1 MLVYQEKL
9 LRQVRMMSEAPR
21 QENGSPMIQAIRGMK
36 DVFPAE
42 VRYYQWVEKTAREL
56 FELYGY
62 REIRT
67 PVLEPTELFARSVG
81 DSSDIVVSKQMYT
94 FIDPGERSNTL
105 RPEGTAGVVR
115 ALIESGLLKETSQ
128 QKLYYIGPMF
138 RYEKPQKGRLRQFT
152 QIGIEFFG
160 VDHPAADAEVI
171 TLCTHLLNQLG
182 FKGVTTRLNNIG
194 CRECRKAYNETL
206 RQAIADLVANQD
218 EGEPA
223 WCDLCVQRAQVNPMR
238 VFDCKVEECRVL
250 ASKLPKI
257 SDSVCETCA
266 RHAERLAGLLDAA
279 GVAYTLAPDLVR
291 GLDYYTRTVFE
302 IEQGGIGAQNAVV
315 GGGRYDNLVE
325 DLGGPPTPAVG
336 MSVGLERLVLALQ
349 AAELVP
355 PPEPEIEFYILAL
368 DETAMA
374 KAFELAEFARM
385 HGVPVLFDCQPRS
398 ARAGLRAASKAGAR
412 VALILGTDEIERG
425 VCQWK
430 NLETSEQV
438 ELTFEEI

>member
-1 MLVYQEKL
+1 
-9 LRQVRMMSEAPR
+9 MSEALR
-21 QENGSPMIQAIRGMK
+21 EEAQSPAIQAIRGMK
-36 DVFPAE
+36 DVLPE
-42 VRYYQWVEKTAREL
+42 ESRYYQWVERTAREL

-67 PVLEPTELFARSVG
+67 PVLEPTELFQRSVG

-94 FIDPGERSNTL
+94 FVDPGERSNTL

-115 ALIESGLLKETSQ
+115 ALIESGRLKEASQ

-171 TLCTHLLNQLG
+171 TLCTHLLHKLG

-194 CRECRKAYNETL
+194 CRECRQAYNEAL
-206 RQAIADLVANQD
+206 RAAIAELVADQE
-218 EGEPA
+218 EGAPA
-223 WCDLCVQRAQVNPMR
+223 WCDLCQQRAQVNPMR

-250 ASKLPKI
+250 AAKLPKI
-257 SDSVCETCA
+257 ADHVCETCA

-279 GVAYTLAPDLVR
+279 GVSYALAPDLVR

-302 IEQGGIGAQNAVV
+302 IEQGGLGAQNAVI

-336 MSVGLERLVLALQ
+336 MSIGLERLVLALQ
-349 AAELVP
+349 AAELEP
-355 PPEPEIEFYILAL
+355 PPPRDVEFYILAL
-368 DETAMA
+368 DEAA
-374 KAFELAEFARM
+374 VARAFELAEYARM
-385 HGVPVLFDCQPRS
+385 HEVPVAFDCMPRS
-398 ARAGLRAASKAGAR
+398 ARAGLRAANKCGAR
-412 VALILGTDEIERG
+412 VALIIGQDELGRG

-430 NLETSEQV
+430 NLESGEQV
-438 ELTFEEI
+438 ELTFEEIERNLRET

>member
-1 MLVYQEKL
+1 
-9 LRQVRMMSEAPR
+9 MSDAPR
-21 QENGSPMIQAIRGMK
+21 DEGGSFPIHAIRGMK
-36 DVFPAE
+36 DILPAE
-42 VRYYQWVEKTAREL
+42 ARYFQWVEKTAREL

-67 PVLEPTELFARSVG
+67 PVLEPTELFSRSVG

-94 FIDPGERSNTL
+94 FTDPGERSNTL

-160 VDHPAADAEVI
+160 IDHPAADAEVI
-171 TLCTHLLNQLG
+171 TLCTHLLHKLG
-182 FKGVTTRLNNIG
+182 FKDVTTRLNNIG

-206 RQAIADLVANQD
+206 RAGIAELVSSQD

-223 WCDLCVQRAQVNPMR
+223 WCDLCQQRAAVNPMR
-238 VFDCKVEECRVL
+238 VFDCKVEQCRVL

-257 SDSVCETCA
+257 CDCVCETCA
-266 RHAERLAGLLDAA
+266 RHAERLAGLLDTTD
-279 GVAYTLAPDLVR
+279 VSYTLAPDLVR

-302 IEQGGIGAQNAVV
+302 IEQGGLGAQNAVV

-336 MSVGLERLVLALQ
+336 MSIGVERLVLALQ
-349 AAELVP
+349 AAELEP
-355 PPEPEIEFYILAL
+355 PPEPEVEFYILAL
-368 DETAMA
+368 DEDAVA
-374 KAFELAEFARM
+374 RAFELAEYARM
-385 HGVPVLFDCQPRS
+385 HGVPVIFDCVPRS
-398 ARAGLRAASKAGAR
+398 ARAGLRAASKSGAR
-412 VALILGTDEIERG
+412 VALIIGKDELARS

-430 NLETSEQV
+430 NLESSEQV
-438 ELTFEEI
+438 ELTFEEIERNLAEA